1 MSTILDTQL
10 EATSEGLTP
19 FEAAERV
26 REILGDTSRYGVFP
40 PNEGM
45 LAALVEMTRNRQSQS
60 RTAHPSALE
69 LIREA
74 RAGAMWGYDAC
85 E

>member
-1 MSTILDTQL
+1 MSTILDTQP
-10 EATSEGLTP
+10 EATSEGFSP

-26 REILGDTSRYGVFP
+26 REVLGDTSRYGVFP

-45 LAALVEMTRNRQSQS
+45 LAALAEITRNRQSRS
-60 RTAHPSALE
+60 RVAHPSALE

-74 RAGAMWGYDAC
+74 RSGAMWGYDAG